1 MHFISSDLNLEGLPG
16 ASNQRRVQRLIHV
29 CLGHRNI
36 ILKTSRNRLVHLV
49 DYAQR
54 RITVLNR
61 IYDNP
66 DSKQVINLVDGLMLV
81 LHLFVNAEEMLD
93 TTVNL
98 SFDSR
103 LFDVLGNLVHDS
115 LNILFA
121 LAFAHRDLVHQ
132 IIINVRFEIF

>member
-1 MHFISSDLNLEGLPG
+1 MDH
-16 ASNQRRVQRLIHV
+16 
-29 CLGHRNI
+29 
-36 ILKTSRNRLVHLV
+36 
-49 DYAQR
+49 AQR